1 MSQPQPHPPRMRNS
15 QESTPD
21 LVYNIDQLEYL
32 VSSGKRVPMS
42 RMVIVDED
50 EFMGLLDDIRAN
62 IPMEIRD
69 AQRLLKERERIVGE
83 AQDEALRI
91 VNDAQRRAQVLVSEH
106 TIMAEAK
113 QHAEELLR
121 QNEKLIQE
129 AKGRMQVEF
138 LQQIAAIRNATI
150 SAMSMMETT
159 VERSMDVLD
168 EAQTAIEEDGIPRAR

>member
-1 MSQPQPHPPRMRNS
+1 MSQPQPQPPRMRNT

-83 AQDEALRI
+83 AQEEALRI
-91 VNDAQRRAQVLVSEH
+91 VNDAQRRAQVLVGEH

-121 QNEKLIQE
+121 QAEKARQE
-129 AKGRMQVEF
+129 EKGRMQVYF
-138 LQQIAAIRNATI
+138 LQQIAAIRAAAITT
-150 SAMSMMETT
+150 MGTMEAT
-159 VERSMDVLD
+159 VERSLD
-168 EAQTAIEEDGIPRAR
+168 ALDDAQAAIEQDDGPQH